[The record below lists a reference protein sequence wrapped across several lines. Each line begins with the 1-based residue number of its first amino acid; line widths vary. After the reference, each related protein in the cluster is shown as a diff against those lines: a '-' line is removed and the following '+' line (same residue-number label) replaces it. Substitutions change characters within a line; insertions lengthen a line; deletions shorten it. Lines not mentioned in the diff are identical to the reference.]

1 MRLAALPDV
10 RALSVREKLQL
21 LDELWQDVAHDL
33 DSLEV
38 SETEKELL
46 DQRWAAFLRD
56 PATARSLE
64 QFKERVKTLRT

>member
-1 MRLAALPDV
+1 MKLADLPDI
-10 RALSVREKLQL
+10 RALSAREKLQL

-46 DQRWAAFLRD
+46 DQRWATFLRD
-56 PATARSLE
+56 PAAALSLE
-64 QFKERVKTLRT
+64 QFKERVKTLRP